1 MCTVGVSLGTG
12 LGKTALR
19 KNVQFSISVYFCS
32 FNSVCLMT
40 LLVLPVVKVKSS
52 YQADLKLWTF
62 QSNRAW
68 YRPNIPST
76 LPILH
81 WAFLQCSFFSFFFFF
96 HRLGEDLVC
105 SCTRAELVKKI
116 QSSVSIHHT
125 CLTCHFW
132 AYYPHGCA
140 QKD

>member
-52 YQADLKLWTF
+52 YQADLKL
-62 QSNRAW
+62 
-68 YRPNIPST
+68 
-76 LPILH
+76 
-81 WAFLQCSFFSFFFFF
+81 
-96 HRLGEDLVC
+96 
-105 SCTRAELVKKI
+105 
-116 QSSVSIHHT
+116 
-125 CLTCHFW
+125 
-132 AYYPHGCA
+132 
-140 QKD
+140 